1 MKNQVAIKPLY
12 DDVSMKK
19 KTLFQRIV
27 IKLIGDIYLS
37 RSLKKQLAM
46 RPETWGLGLWPDEE
60 TKKVAI
66 ICAEHLSANYGCPD
80 DKLIPEDS
88 MGLIAAVDP
97 LCDFDDYAVVD
108 VESEFECE
116 LDPALFRQGT
126 FRDLVDAVVKA
137 RNTVHT

>member
-60 TKKVAI
+60 TKRVAI
-66 ICAEHLSANYGCPD
+66 ICAEHLSANYGCGSAGEIFAFGMILNIMNSILTVCP
-80 DKLIPEDS
+80 LV
-88 MGLIAAVDP
+88 LAA
-97 LCDFDDYAVVD
+97 LC
-108 VESEFECE
+108 EILLE
-116 LDPALFRQGT
+116 G
-126 FRDLVDAVVKA
+126 
-137 RNTVHT
+137 